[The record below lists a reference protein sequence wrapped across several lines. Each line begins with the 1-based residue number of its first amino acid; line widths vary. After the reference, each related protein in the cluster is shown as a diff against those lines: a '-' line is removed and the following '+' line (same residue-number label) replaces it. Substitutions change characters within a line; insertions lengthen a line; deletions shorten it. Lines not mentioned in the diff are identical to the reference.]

1 MTVLV
6 TPYKG
11 GTNDA
16 SLVIYPKMRKK
27 WPSPLPIFF
36 FDYKNV
42 ALFVL
47 EASFPCLPTCVS
59 HKHPMLI
66 N

>member
-47 EASFPCLPTCVS
+47 RVALP
-59 HKHPMLI
+59 
-66 N
+66 